1 MLKINMLD
9 KIRWSKKAMPE
20 VKRVVSSRKEQEKLI
35 NLLRDNGYSN
45 IADIA
50 EEFTLKYGQEVKNLL
65 S

>member
-20 VKRVVSSRKEQEKLI
+20 VKKVVSSKKEQEKLI

-50 EEFTLKYGQEVKNLL
+50 EEFTLKYGHEVKKLL